1 MKELWEALIEEN
13 ANANVSSDEKI
24 PMKGNTFTYVN
35 PGFAE
40 VLNDFNKEAKEMSKE
55 NEKMEIENE
64 KPKTEDK
71 EIPKDKMVFASFVC
85 EYTFNESNFDSYVDF
100 LGIYSD
106 PKKAEKICDECIM
119 NWRPMYSYEPDPD
132 NKILY
137 KVKGEYFF
145 DNELMRLTVRN
156 MIILM
161 VELDK
166 FDIIMDKENLTSCRI
181 NHDVYIK
188 ILKMFNTFKDDK
200 RKIVSKLERGIHC
213 MLEAEK

>member
-1 MKELWEALIEEN
+1 MKELLEALIEEN
-13 ANANVSSDEKI
+13 ANVSDEKI
-24 PMKGNTFTYVN
+24 PMKGNTITYMN

-40 VLNDFNKEAKEMSKE
+40 VLNDLNKEAKEMSKE
-55 NEKMEIENE
+55 NEKLEKENE
-64 KPKTEDK
+64 KPKTEVYK
-71 EIPKDKMVFASFVC
+71 AIPKDKMVFASFVC
-85 EYTFNESNFDSYVDF
+85 EYTFNENNHNSNVDF

-119 NWRPMYSYEPDPD
+119 KWRPITVIEPEPD

-166 FDIIMDKENLTSCRI
+166 FDIIMDKENLSSCKI
-181 NHDVYIK
+181 NRDVYIK

-200 RKIVSKLERGIHC
+200 RKIISKLERGIHY

>member
-1 MKELWEALIEEN
+1 MKELLEALIEEN
-13 ANANVSSDEKI
+13 ANVSDEKI
-24 PMKGNTFTYVN
+24 PMKGNTITYMN
-35 PGFAE
+35 PRFAE
-40 VLNDFNKEAKEMSKE
+40 VLNDLNKEAKEMSKE

-64 KPKTEDK
+64 KPKTENK

-119 NWRPMYSYEPDPD
+119 NWRPITAIEPEPD

-166 FDIIMDKENLTSCRI
+166 FDIIMDKENLSSCKI
-181 NHDVYIK
+181 NRDVYTK

-200 RKIVSKLERGIHC
+200 RKIVSKLERGIHY
-213 MLEAEK
+213 MLEDEN

>member
-1 MKELWEALIEEN
+1 MKELLETFEEN
-13 ANANVSSDEKI
+13 ANVSDEKI
-24 PMKGNTFTYVN
+24 PMKGNTFTYIN

-40 VLNDFNKEAKEMSKE
+40 VLNDLNKEANEMKE
-55 NEKMEIENE
+55 NEKLEKENE
-64 KPKTEDK
+64 KPKTEVYK
-71 EIPKDKMVFASFVC
+71 AIPKDKMVFASFVC
-85 EYTFNESNFDSYVDF
+85 EYTFHENNYNSNVDF
-100 LGIYSD
+100 LGIYTD

-119 NWRPMYSYEPDPD
+119 NWRPITAIEPEPD

-156 MIILM
+156 MIVLM

-166 FDIIMDKENLTSCRI
+166 FDIIMDKENLSSCKI
-181 NHDVYIK
+181 NRDVYIK

-200 RKIVSKLERGIHC
+200 RKIVSKLERGIHY

>member
-1 MKELWEALIEEN
+1 MKELLETFEEN
-13 ANANVSSDEKI
+13 ANVSDEKI
-24 PMKGNTFTYVN
+24 PMKGNTFTYIN
-35 PGFAE
+35 PEFAE
-40 VLNDFNKEAKEMSKE
+40 VLNDLNKEANEMKE
-55 NEKMEIENE
+55 NEKLEKENE
-64 KPKTEDK
+64 KPKTEVYK
-71 EIPKDKMVFASFVC
+71 AIPKDKMVFASFVC
-85 EYTFNESNFDSYVDF
+85 EYTFHENNYNSNVDF
-100 LGIYSD
+100 LGIYTD

-119 NWRPMYSYEPDPD
+119 NWRPITVIEPEPD

-166 FDIIMDKENLTSCRI
+166 FDIIMDKENLSSCKI
-181 NHDVYIK
+181 NRDVYIK

-200 RKIVSKLERGIHC
+200 RKIVSKLERGIHY

>member
-1 MKELWEALIEEN
+1 MKELLEALIEEN
-13 ANANVSSDEKI
+13 TNVRDEKI
-24 PMKGNTFTYVN
+24 PMKGNTITYMN

-40 VLNDFNKEAKEMSKE
+40 VLNDLNKDTKEMKE
-55 NEKMEIENE
+55 NEKLEKENE
-64 KPKTEDK
+64 KPKTEVYK
-71 EIPKDKMVFASFVC
+71 AIPKDKMVFASFVC
-85 EYTFNESNFDSYVDF
+85 EYTFNENNSDSYVDF

-119 NWRPMYSYEPDPD
+119 NWRPMDSYEPDPD

-156 MIILM
+156 TIILM

-200 RKIVSKLERGIHC
+200 RKIISKLERGIHC
-213 MLEAEK
+213 MLEAKK

>member
-1 MKELWEALIEEN
+1 MKELLEALIEEN
-13 ANANVSSDEKI
+13 ANVSDEKI
-24 PMKGNTFTYVN
+24 PMKGNTITYMN

-40 VLNDFNKEAKEMSKE
+40 VLNDLNKEAKEMSKE
-55 NEKMEIENE
+55 NEKLEKENE
-64 KPKTEDK
+64 KPEVYKA
-71 EIPKDKMVFASFVC
+71 IQKDKMVFASFVC
-85 EYTFNESNFDSYVDF
+85 EYTFNENNSDSYVDF

-119 NWRPMYSYEPDPD
+119 KWRPMDSYEPDPD

-156 MIILM
+156 TIILM

-200 RKIVSKLERGIHC
+200 RKIISKLERGIHC

>member
-1 MKELWEALIEEN
+1 MKELLEALIEEN
-13 ANANVSSDEKI
+13 TSSDSDEKI

-40 VLNDFNKEAKEMSKE
+40 VLNDLNKEAKEMSKE
-55 NEKMEIENE
+55 NEKLEIENE
-64 KPKTEDK
+64 KPKTEVYK
-71 EIPKDKMVFASFVC
+71 AIPKDKMVFASFVC
-85 EYTFNESNFDSYVDF
+85 EYTFNENNSNSCVDF

-119 NWRPMYSYEPDPD
+119 NWRPMDSYEPDTD

-166 FDIIMDKENLTSCRI
+166 FDIIMDKENLTSCKI

-200 RKIVSKLERGIHC
+200 RKIISKLERGIHC
-213 MLEAEK
+213 MLEAKK

>member
-1 MKELWEALIEEN
+1 MKELLEALIEE
-13 ANANVSSDEKI
+13 NANVSSDEKI
-24 PMKGNTFTYVN
+24 PMKGNTITYMN
-35 PGFAE
+35 PGFTE
-40 VLNDFNKEAKEMSKE
+40 ILNDLNKEAKEMSKE
-55 NEKMEIENE
+55 NEKMERENE
-64 KPKTEDK
+64 KPKTEAYK
-71 EIPKDKMVFASFVC
+71 AIPKDKMVFASFVC
-85 EYTFNESNFDSYVDF
+85 EYTFHENNYNSNVDF

-106 PKKAEKICDECIM
+106 PKKAEKICDEYIM
-119 NWRPMYSYEPDPD
+119 NWRPITVIEPEPD

-145 DNELMRLTVRN
+145 NNELMCLTIRN

-181 NHDVYIK
+181 NQDVYFK

-200 RKIVSKLERGIHC
+200 RKIISKLERGIHC
-213 MLEAEK
+213 MLEAKK

>member
-1 MKELWEALIEEN
+1 MKELLETFEEN
-13 ANANVSSDEKI
+13 ANVSDEKI
-24 PMKGNTFTYVN
+24 PMKGNTFTYIN

-40 VLNDFNKEAKEMSKE
+40 VLNDLNKEANEMKE
-55 NEKMEIENE
+55 NEKLEKENE
-64 KPKTEDK
+64 KPKTEVYK
-71 EIPKDKMVFASFVC
+71 AIPKDKMVFASFVC
-85 EYTFNESNFDSYVDF
+85 EYTFHENNYNSNVDF
-100 LGIYSD
+100 LGIYTD

-119 NWRPMYSYEPDPD
+119 KWKPITDIEPDD

-156 MIILM
+156 MIVLM

-166 FDIIMDKENLTSCRI
+166 FDIIMDKENLSSCKI
-181 NHDVYIK
+181 NRDVYIK

-200 RKIVSKLERGIHC
+200 RKIVSKLERGIHY

>member
-1 MKELWEALIEEN
+1 MKELLEALIEEN
-13 ANANVSSDEKI
+13 ANVSDEKI

-40 VLNDFNKEAKEMSKE
+40 VLNDLNKEANEMKE
-55 NEKMEIENE
+55 NEKLEKENE
-64 KPKTEDK
+64 KPKTEVYK
-71 EIPKDKMVFASFVC
+71 AIPKDKMVFASFVC
-85 EYTFNESNFDSYVDF
+85 EYTFHENNYNSNVDF
-100 LGIYSD
+100 LGIYTD

-119 NWRPMYSYEPDPD
+119 NWRPMDSYEPDPD

-145 DNELMRLTVRN
+145 DNEIMRLTVRN

-166 FDIIMDKENLTSCRI
+166 FDIIMNKENLSSCKI
-181 NHDVYIK
+181 NRDVYIK

-200 RKIVSKLERGIHC
+200 RKIVSKLERNIHY

>member
-1 MKELWEALIEEN
+1 MKELLEALIEEN
-13 ANANVSSDEKI
+13 ANVSDEKI
-24 PMKGNTFTYVN
+24 PMKGNTITYMN

-40 VLNDFNKEAKEMSKE
+40 VLNDLNKEAKEMKE
-55 NEKMEIENE
+55 KEKMEIENE
-64 KPKTEDK
+64 KPKTEVYNK
-71 EIPKDKMVFASFVC
+71 AIPKDKMVFASFVC
-85 EYTFNESNFDSYVDF
+85 EYIFHEDNYNSNVDF

-119 NWRPMYSYEPDPD
+119 NWRPITTIEPEPD
-132 NKILY
+132 NKNLY

-166 FDIIMDKENLTSCRI
+166 FDIIMDKENLSSCKI
-181 NHDVYIK
+181 NRDVYIK
-188 ILKMFNTFKDDK
+188 ILKMFNTFQDDK
-200 RKIVSKLERGIHC
+200 RKILSKLERGIHY

>member
-1 MKELWEALIEEN
+1 MKELLEALIEEN
-13 ANANVSSDEKI
+13 ANVSDEKI

-40 VLNDFNKEAKEMSKE
+40 VLNDLNKEANEMKE
-55 NEKMEIENE
+55 NEKLEKENE
-64 KPKTEDK
+64 KPKTEVYK
-71 EIPKDKMVFASFVC
+71 AIPKDKMVFASFVC
-85 EYTFNESNFDSYVDF
+85 EYTFHENNYNSNVDF
-100 LGIYSD
+100 LGIYTD
-106 PKKAEKICDECIM
+106 PKKAEKIFDECFL
-119 NWRPMYSYEPDPD
+119 NWRPITVIEPEPD

-166 FDIIMDKENLTSCRI
+166 FDIIMDKENLSSCKI
-181 NHDVYIK
+181 NRDVYIK

-200 RKIVSKLERGIHC
+200 RKIISKLERGIHC
-213 MLEAEK
+213 MLEAKK

>member
-1 MKELWEALIEEN
+1 MKELLEALIEEN
-13 ANANVSSDEKI
+13 ANVSDEKI
-24 PMKGNTFTYVN
+24 PMKGNTFTYIN

-40 VLNDFNKEAKEMSKE
+40 VLNDLNKEANEMKE
-55 NEKMEIENE
+55 NEKLEKENE
-64 KPKTEDK
+64 KPKTEVYK
-71 EIPKDKMVFASFVC
+71 AIPKDKMVFASFVC
-85 EYTFNESNFDSYVDF
+85 EYTFHENNHNSNVNF

-106 PKKAEKICDECIM
+106 PKKAEKICDEYIM
-119 NWRPMYSYEPDPD
+119 NWRPITVIEPEPD

-145 DNELMRLTVRN
+145 NNELMRLTIRN

-166 FDIIMDKENLTSCRI
+166 FDIIMDKENLSYCKI
-181 NHDVYIK
+181 NMDVYIK

-200 RKIVSKLERGIHC
+200 RKIISTLERGIHYV
-213 MLEAEK
+213 LETEK

>member
-1 MKELWEALIEEN
+1 MKELLEALIEEN
-13 ANANVSSDEKI
+13 ANVSDEKI
-24 PMKGNTFTYVN
+24 PMKGNTITYMN

-40 VLNDFNKEAKEMSKE
+40 VLNDLNKDAKEMKE
-55 NEKMEIENE
+55 NEKLEKENE
-64 KPKTEDK
+64 KPKTEVYK
-71 EIPKDKMVFASFVC
+71 AIPKDKMVFASFVC
-85 EYTFNESNFDSYVDF
+85 EYTFNENNSDSYVDF

-119 NWRPMYSYEPDPD
+119 NWRPMDSYEPEPD

-166 FDIIMDKENLTSCRI
+166 FDIIMDKENLTSCKI

-200 RKIVSKLERGIHC
+200 RKIISKLERGIHC
-213 MLEAEK
+213 MLEAKK